1 MKTVVI
7 TGSARG
13 LGYAMAENFRKANCN
28 LVLSDLKNEN
38 LQEAKEKLEK
48 IDSEGKILTAICNVS
63 KYDEIENL
71 MKETLNAFERVYNIL
86 GDRPE
91 TVAEFFVDNIL
102 KNKKNGIKIN
112 WLTNRK
118 AFYRFLTAG
127 FNKRNFF
134 DDNGEIKQCDIINKK

>member
-102 KNKKNGIKIN
+102 KNKKMV
-112 WLTNRK
+112 
-118 AFYRFLTAG
+118 
-127 FNKRNFF
+127 
-134 DDNGEIKQCDIINKK
+134 

>member
-7 TGSARG
+7 TESARG

>member
-134 DDNGEIKQCDIINKK
+134 VYTINSR